1 MDQKRIGGIGN
12 IYANDALYK
21 AAIDPRRRGKDLSDK
36 EIKNLYDA
44 IFYVI
49 KKSMEYGGSSDENFV
64 NALGQ
69 EGAYQNHALVYGK
82 KGKKCPKGDGV
93 IEKIK
98 LGGRGTYFCPK
109 CQK

>member
-1 MDQKRIGGIGN
+1 
-12 IYANDALYK
+12 
-21 AAIDPRRRGKDLSDK
+21 
-36 EIKNLYDA
+36 
-44 IFYVI
+44 
-49 KKSMEYGGSSDENFV
+49 MEYGGSSDENFV

>member
-1 MDQKRIGGIGN
+1 
-12 IYANDALYK
+12 
-21 AAIDPRRRGKDLSDK
+21 
-36 EIKNLYDA
+36 
-44 IFYVI
+44 
-49 KKSMEYGGSSDENFV
+49 MEYGGSSDENFV

-82 KGKKCPKGDGV
+82 KGKKCSKGDGI